1 MVSRYP
7 NAAAEYDQKQLDQLT
22 KTLINDL
29 TQLSQPIALGYSSG
43 AFASMSQL
51 IGGGRTYA
59 TGYVGSVSVQ
69 TNGGIDVQVNSGTDP
84 TTYNLAEALAALI
97 TDLKTRGMLG

>member
-7 NAAAEYDQKQLDQLT
+7 NAAAQYDQRQLDQLT

-29 TQLSQPIALGYSSG
+29 TKLSQPIALGYNAG
-43 AFASMSQL
+43 AFAPMSQL
-51 IGGGRTYA
+51 IGGGRTY
-59 TGYVGSVSVQ
+59 GVGSVGTVSVQ
-69 TNGGIDVQVNSGTDP
+69 TNGGISVAVNSGTDP

-97 TDLKTRGMLG
+97 IDLQTRGMLG

>member
-22 KTLINDL
+22 KTLVTDL
-29 TQLSQPIALGYSSG
+29 IKLSQPIALGYSSG
-43 AFASMSQL
+43 AFAPMSQL